1 MGMRMMGNWDIAGG
15 ASDFWTYIREPRP
28 HRWAFAGLA
37 VAIAGII
44 LWGFSTKLIRYEA
57 PKASVVYFE
66 NWSANRSDAEVRAD
80 WVARAKET
88 TRRNA
93 ERRLAYQKLADSLG
107 IEYDSAEADQVTRET
122 LGAEA
127 EAIGKRPEV
136 KRSTL
141 AERAARG
148 TPPPR

>member
-1 MGMRMMGNWDIAGG
+1 MRMMGNWDVAGG
-15 ASDFWTYIREPRP
+15 ASDFWAYIREPRP

-37 VAIAGII
+37 CALAGFV
-44 LWGFSTKLIRYEA
+44 LWGFSEKLIRHEA

-66 NWSANRSDAEVRAD
+66 NWSANRSDTEIRAD
-80 WVARAKET
+80 WIARAKET

-122 LGAEA
+122 LGAAAA
-127 EAIGKRPEV
+127 EIGKRPAV

-148 TPPPR
+148 APPAP